1 MEILRESSQRDALEM
16 KMKLNND
23 LNNAKKLLG
32 LAEEKCL
39 KLQLEIEHRDQLNQ
53 DLRYVLW

>member
-1 MEILRESSQRDALEM
+1 
-16 KMKLNND
+16 MKLSND

-39 KLQLEIEHRDQLNQ
+39 KLQLEIEHRDQLNH
-53 DLRYVLW
+53 DLRYKLYTDTHNYRT